1 MKGWENSWTR
11 QEDSCDDFLSFLQTC
26 FLPSLDPFL
35 SYKGRFHCLQ
45 ACSFT
50 FFILPGLLP
59 LNTELHCLAQP
70 SPNLSWANANHSQDC
85 DAPSLQQ
92 GNSNFFAAYQSVDCS
107 CPPYLSFLTKVTL
120 APSGETSQVEAQFY
134 TVPLLPARQKRPLHA
149 SCRLAS
155 SIRGRHLQYFGWTA
169 HLQDFTLFFTS
180 WWDMKPIG
188 KVLCATGIIAG
199 LLAFF
204 WKDTFNPGRFTRG
217 GSFQTGI

>member
-1 MKGWENSWTR
+1 M
-11 QEDSCDDFLSFLQTC
+11 
-26 FLPSLDPFL
+26 
-35 SYKGRFHCLQ
+35 
-45 ACSFT
+45 
-50 FFILPGLLP
+50 
-59 LNTELHCLAQP
+59 AQP

-85 DAPSLQQ
+85 GAPSLQQ

-134 TVPLLPARQKRPLHA
+134 TVPLLHARQKRPLHA

-169 HLQDFTLFFTS
+169 HLQDFTLFFTR
-180 WWDMKPIG
+180 WWGMKPIG

-204 WKDTFNPGRFTRG
+204 WKDTFNPGRFT
-217 GSFQTGI
+217 TGVIPNWNISHAREEVEFANSNWWSHSCL